1 MLYANKNLRL
11 VVAALGLLAAPLSA
25 PAQAAVIFQSAL
37 YSGVDTNPRL
47 SMTVFASVTTTLAL
61 TLKGA

>member
-37 YSGVDTNPRL
+37 YSGMDTGEYIL
-47 SMTVFASVTTTLAL
+47 TSCGAEGIVFTRML
-61 TLKGA
+61 GRRY